1 VGALGGRFPLVDAC
15 NHGGVTALWHGLFG
29 RFRRD
34 AIEREI
40 EKEHMSPAERRI
52 ASEPV
57 EDLQADRFV
66 EEQLGGELDLE
77 RRDD

>member
-1 VGALGGRFPLVDAC
+1 MVGVS
-15 NHGGVTALWHGLFG
+15 ALWDRLFG

-57 EDLQADRFV
+57 EDLQADQFV
-66 EEQLGGELDLE
+66 DEQLGGKPNLE
-77 RRDD
+77 RLDD